1 MYLEHFGLK
10 RLPFEAS
17 SNGALYVDLPEHR
30 DALNVVLF
38 GLRSGEG
45 FVKVVGEVGTG
56 KTALCR
62 AALSR
67 VGDELVPLF
76 VPDPAM
82 RPIDFLAT
90 VADELG
96 VVVPPRSPV
105 HVLKQRLREV
115 LLDLAREERR
125 VALFIDEAQTMPTA
139 TFEALR
145 LLSNLE
151 SSAGKLVQIV
161 LIGQPELDA
170 RLARYDLRPLEQR
183 IAFSTRLAPLGT
195 DACRVYVQRRLI
207 ESGARDP
214 GLFSREA
221 MSSLHRAS
229 GGIPRLINALCHK
242 SLMAAYAED
251 HLRVERRHVA
261 RAIAE
266 SEGLG
271 RWRIRPLARLRAALF
286 RTPTVA
292 VATPGPTESPSRGI
306 EPRPSREPARARR
319 PSRTGAARRPEA
331 RA

>member
-10 RLPFEAS
+10 RLPFEAT

-30 DALNVVLF
+30 EALNVILF

-62 AALSR
+62 TALAR
-67 VGDELVPLF
+67 LGEELVPVFL
-76 VPDPAM
+76 PDPAL
-82 RPIDFLAT
+82 RPIAFLAT

-96 VVVPPRSPV
+96 VVVPPRTPV

-115 LLDLAREERR
+115 LLDIARSDQR
-125 VALFIDEAQTMPTA
+125 VALFIDEAQTMPAA

-151 SSAGKLVQIV
+151 TSGGKLLQIV
-161 LIGQPELDA
+161 LLGQPELDV

-183 IAFSTRLAPLGT
+183 IAFTARLEPLGT

-207 ESGARDP
+207 DSGARDP
-214 GLFSREA
+214 GLFTPPA
-221 MSSLHRAS
+221 LAAIQRAS

-242 SLMAAYAED
+242 SLMAAFAQDE
-251 HLRVERRHVA
+251 LRVERRHVA
-261 RAIAE
+261 RAIGE
-266 SEGLG
+266 TEGLG
-271 RWRIRPLARLRAALF
+271 RWRIRPLERLRSALLPGRLAARPLPS
-286 RTPTVA
+286 PTA
-292 VATPGPTESPSRGI
+292 RP
-306 EPRPSREPARARR
+306 EPRA
-319 PSRTGAARRPEA
+319 
-331 RA
+331 

>member
-17 SNGALYVDLPEHR
+17 SNGSLYVDLPEHR
-30 DALNVVLF
+30 EALNVVLF

-45 FVKVVGEVGTG
+45 FIKVVGEVGTG

-62 AALSR
+62 AALAR
-67 VGDELVPLF
+67 VGSGIVPVFL
-76 VPDPAM
+76 PDPAM

-96 VVVPPRSPV
+96 VVVPPRSPI

-115 LLDLAREERR
+115 LLDLAREDHR

-151 SSAGKLVQIV
+151 ASAGKLVQIV
-161 LIGQPELDA
+161 LLGQPELDA
-170 RLARYDLRPLEQR
+170 RLAGYALRPLEQR
-183 IAFSTRLAPLGT
+183 IAFSARLAPLGA

-214 GLFSREA
+214 GLFGPAALSA
-221 MSSLHRAS
+221 IHRAS

-242 SLMAAYAED
+242 ALMAAYAED
-251 HLRVERRHVA
+251 ALRIERRHVA

-266 SEGLG
+266 SEGLS
-271 RWRIRPLARLRAALF
+271 RWRIRPLARLRSALF
-286 RTPTVA
+286 GTPLAAARPTA
-292 VATPGPTESPSRGI
+292 DAPQSTRPTPS
-306 EPRPSREPARARR
+306 
-319 PSRTGAARRPEA
+319 RRPEA

>member
-1 MYLEHFGLK
+1 MYLEHFGLA
-10 RLPFEAS
+10 RLPFEAT
-17 SNGALYVDLPEHR
+17 SNGTLYVDLPEHR
-30 DALNVVLF
+30 DALNVILF

-62 AALSR
+62 TALSR
-67 VGDELVPLF
+67 LGDGFVPVFL
-76 VPDPAM
+76 PDPAL
-82 RPIDFLAT
+82 RPIAFLAT

-96 VVVPPRSPV
+96 VVVPPRTPV

-115 LLDLAREERR
+115 LLDIGKSDQR
-125 VALFIDEAQTMPTA
+125 VALFIDEAQTMPAA

-151 SSAGKLVQIV
+151 TSAGKLVQIV
-161 LIGQPELDA
+161 LLGQPELDA

-183 IAFSTRLAPLGT
+183 IAFSARLAPLAA

-214 GLFSREA
+214 GLFTTPALSAIHRE
-221 MSSLHRAS
+221 S

-242 SLMAAYAED
+242 ALMAAYSED
-251 HLRVERRHVA
+251 ELRVERRHVA

-271 RWRIRPLARLRAALF
+271 RWRIRPLARLRSALM
-286 RTPTVA
+286 
-292 VATPGPTESPSRGI
+292 PGILAS
-306 EPRPSREPARARR
+306 RR
-319 PSRTGAARRPEA
+319 PLPTGAARQEPLA
-331 RA
+331 